1 MTNNSLGQPDPSQHQ
16 SWNSSSP
23 TGDSTGDGGKNGKA
37 ARLAMIVLAIIAIIA
52 ITAGVTWALTNNS
65 DSADSTDVD
74 AFVPVTTSQEET
86 EYAEGPSPEAA
97 QTGKEDEDAA
107 AEKPG
112 PATKTTTETQIRSD
126 QSTGNDQCDGRYIMI
141 VESAIIPVGEDPS
154 AETQRV
160 QNKYPGSKILSGNAC
175 SSLRGQ
181 VDGGTAYAIYFDAG
195 HSVDKVC
202 ELKATSGGN
211 ARSLNNNADFS
222 DPC

>member
-1 MTNNSLGQPDPSQHQ
+1 MTTNNSLGQPDPSQHQ
-16 SWNSSSP
+16 PWNSSSP
-23 TGDSTGDGGKNGKA
+23 TGDSTGNTGKSGKA
-37 ARLAMIVLAIIAIIA
+37 TRLAMIVLAIIAIIA
-52 ITAGVTWALTNNS
+52 ITAGVTWALTNSS
-65 DSADSTDVD
+65 DSADSTDAD
-74 AFVPVTTSQEET
+74 AFVPVTTSQEEN
-86 EYAEGPSPEAA
+86 
-97 QTGKEDEDAA
+97 KDEDAA
-107 AEKPG
+107 AEKPE
-112 PATKTTTETQIRSD
+112 PATKTTTETQIRSG

-141 VESAIIPVGEDPS
+141 VESAIIPVGEVPS

-195 HSVDKVC
+195 HSVAKVC
-202 ELKATSGGN
+202 ELKAAYGGN